1 MVWDGTNRTTQDLNK
16 KLLKKK
22 WLEWWASRAQ
32 LGGSDAKSKVPR
44 LETLVRSGN
53 SNFFFGGWVGALH
66 RGPLAFRATAAG
78 SRRPDPAGRLVLLP
92 VGPSPAS
99 D

>member
-53 SNFFFGGWVGALH
+53 SNFFFGGCALH

-78 SRRPDPAGRLVLLP
+78 SRRPDPACRLVLLP
-92 VGPSPAS
+92 VGSSPAS